1 LKAKFRFI
9 IAACVLG
16 LLMTGPFAL
25 TALLLFADSKDAERA
40 AFAEFLLPRL
50 PLGGLITTFG
60 LIAGMILLRG
70 LFQQYVQGLLRMAE
84 TLRLMLGANRN
95 FRVTPDGPPEVREL
109 ARAANDLAQQRDELL
124 TDVDAQI
131 RQAKATVEEEKN
143 RLAALMSELAMGVV
157 VCNLDG
163 RILLYNSRARLQFKA
178 LAQGPTSTSGGA
190 LIGLG
195 RSIFSILE
203 RGQITHSLEH
213 IQQRLRKGSAAPTAN
228 FITATRGGQLLRA
241 QMAPVL
247 RTGATD
253 PATATV
259 DTIPPNLPPGEGG
272 RERPPTGE
280 IVSNPP
286 DPRAALHSGPAS
298 AAQSSALR
306 NPASAPLSGK
316 GGDEVSGQAA
326 PVQGKNL
333 DNALGLESQVT
344 GYVLTIENITRNFE
358 REAERD
364 QALQALTDG
373 NRAALGNIRAAV
385 ETLIDTPDMEPDYR
399 ERFTRVIADEA
410 AAMSQRLDATM
421 SRFADSLKTRWPLE
435 DVLAIDI
442 LAAAARRIED
452 RLKLPI
458 KHEEQDAS
466 LWMRVDSFSLIQA
479 ITFLASRL
487 QDHYAIRELRLRLA
501 TEGKM
506 VFLDLIWS
514 GTPVSSETLYM
525 WELEPMTVGAETSPL
540 TLRDVIDRHGG
551 EIWYQRD
558 KAAHRA
564 FFRMVL
570 PAAVTPDLAAN
581 DQVQHLHSDSRPEY
595 YDFDL
600 FAARDAAGAG
610 IDLDRKLSEL
620 TYSVFDTETTGL
632 EPSNGDEIIQMGAVR
647 VVNNRLL
654 RQEVFDQL
662 VDPGIP
668 LKPAGIPI
676 HGITEDMVHGQ
687 PKLDVVLPAF
697 HEFCAETVLVAH
709 NAAFDM
715 RFFQLKEDSLG
726 VRFTQPVLDTLLLS
740 AVIHP
745 NQESHRLELIAERL
759 GINVIGRH
767 TALGDAFVTG
777 EVFLKMVPL
786 LADMGIVTLRQA
798 LDAAQ
803 QTYFARIK
811 Y

>member
-1 LKAKFRFI
+1 MKAKVRFI
-9 IAACVLG
+9 LAACVLG

-25 TALLLFADSKDAERA
+25 TALLLYADARDAERA
-40 AFAEFLLPRL
+40 AFAQFLLPRL
-50 PLGGLITTFG
+50 PLGGLMTLLGF
-60 LIAGMILLRG
+60 IAGLMVLRS
-70 LFQQYVQGLLRMAE
+70 LFQQYVHGLLRMAE

-95 FRVTPDGPPEVREL
+95 FRVAPEGPPEVREL
-109 ARAANDLAQQRDELL
+109 AMAVNDLAQQRDGLL
-124 TDVDAQI
+124 NDVDAQI

-178 LAQGPTSTSGGA
+178 LAQGPTSMSGGA

-203 RGQITHSLEH
+203 RGQITHALEN
-213 IQQRLRKGSAAPTAN
+213 IQQRLRKGSAEPTAN
-228 FITATRGGQLLRA
+228 FITSTRSGQLLRC

-247 RTGATD
+247 RTGADSATTASVNNLPPD
-253 PATATV
+253 P
-259 DTIPPNLPPGEGG
+259 PPGEGG
-272 RERPPTGE
+272 
-280 IVSNPP
+280 
-286 DPRAALHSGPAS
+286 D
-298 AAQSSALR
+298 
-306 NPASAPLSGK
+306 K
-316 GGDEVSGQAA
+316 VSGQAA
-326 PVQGKNL
+326 PARNQATSPTMPGADL
-333 DNALGLESQVT
+333 HVT

-364 QALQALTDG
+364 QALQSLTDG
-373 NRAALGNIRAAV
+373 NRAALGNIRAAI
-385 ETLIDTPDMEPDYR
+385 ETLIGTPEMEPEYR

-410 AAMSQRLDATM
+410 AAMSGRLEATM

-442 LAAAARRIED
+442 VAAAARRIED

-458 KHEEQDAS
+458 KHENQDHS
-466 LWMRVDSFSLIQA
+466 LWMRVDGFALIQA
-479 ITFLASRL
+479 IFFLASRL
-487 QDHYAIRELRLRLA
+487 QDHYEIRELRLRLSA
-501 TEGKM
+501 EGSM
-506 VFLDLIWS
+506 VFVDLIWS
-514 GTPVSSETLYM
+514 GTPVSSETLYT
-525 WELEPMTVGAETSPL
+525 WELEPMNVGDESSPL
-540 TLRDVIDRHGG
+540 TLRDVINRHGG

-558 KAAHRA
+558 KAAHHA
-564 FFRMVL
+564 FFRLVL
-570 PAAVTPDLAAN
+570 PAATVPDLPPV

-600 FAARDAAGAG
+600 FATRDAAGSG
-610 IDLDRKLSEL
+610 IDLDRRLSDL
-620 TYSVFDTETTGL
+620 VYSVFDTETTGL

-647 VVNNRLL
+647 IVNNRLL
-654 RQEVFDQL
+654 RQEIFDQL

-668 LKPAGIPI
+668 LKPEGIPI
-676 HGITEDMVHGQ
+676 HGITEAMVNGQ
-687 PKLDVVLPAF
+687 PRLDAVLPAF
-697 HEFCAETVLVAH
+697 HEFCADTVLVAH

-715 RFFQLKEDSLG
+715 RFFQLKEDSIG

-745 NQESHRLELIAERL
+745 NQESHRLESIAERL

-767 TALGDAFVTG
+767 TALGDAYVTG
-777 EVFLKMVPL
+777 EVFLKMIPL
-786 LADMGIVTLRQA
+786 LAGMGIVTLRQA

-803 QTYFARIK
+803 RTYFARVK

>member
-1 LKAKFRFI
+1 MKAKFRFI

-25 TALLLFADSKDAERA
+25 TAALLFADAKDAERA

-50 PLGGLITTFG
+50 PLGGLMTLFG
-60 LIAGMILLRG
+60 FMAGLILLRS
-70 LFQQYVQGLLRMAE
+70 LFQQYVHGLLRMAE

-95 FRVTPDGPPEVREL
+95 FRVAPEGPPEVREL

-124 TDVDAQI
+124 TDVEEQI
-131 RQAKATVEEEKN
+131 RLAKATVEEEKN
-143 RLAALMSELAMGVV
+143 RLAALMSELAMAVV

-178 LAQGPTSTSGGA
+178 LAQGPTSMSGGA

-203 RGQITHSLEH
+203 RGQITHSLEK
-213 IQQRLRKGSAAPTAN
+213 IQQRLRKGSAEPTAN
-228 FITATRGGQLLRA
+228 FITSTRGGQLLRA

-247 RTGATD
+247 GKAESRQGDEDSTAAT
-253 PATATV
+253 
-259 DTIPPNLPPGEGG
+259 L
-272 RERPPTGE
+272 
-280 IVSNPP
+280 
-286 DPRAALHSGPAS
+286 S
-298 AAQSSALR
+298 AADSMGTEL
-306 NPASAPLSGK
+306 
-316 GGDEVSGQAA
+316 
-326 PVQGKNL
+326 
-333 DNALGLESQVT
+333 QVT

-364 QALQALTDG
+364 QVLQLLTDG
-373 NRAALGNIRAAV
+373 NRAALANIRAAV

-410 AAMSQRLDATM
+410 STMSERLETTM

-442 LAAAARRIED
+442 LAAAERRIED
-452 RLKLPI
+452 ALKLPI
-458 KHEEQDAS
+458 KHEDQDAS
-466 LWMRVDSFSLIQA
+466 LWMRVDSFALIQA

-487 QDHYAIRELRLRLA
+487 QDHYAIRELRLRLSA
-501 TEGKM
+501 EGRM
-506 VFLDLIWS
+506 VFVDLIWS
-514 GTPVSSETLYM
+514 GTPVSSETLYA
-525 WELEPMTVGAETSPL
+525 WELEPMNVGAEISPL
-540 TLRDVIDRHGG
+540 TLRDVIDRHGA

-558 KAAHRA
+558 KAAHNA
-564 FFRMVL
+564 FFRIVL
-570 PAAVTPDLAAN
+570 PAAATPEVQAI
-581 DQVQHLHSDSRPEY
+581 DQAQHLHSESRPEY

-600 FAARDAAGAG
+600 FASRDAEGSG
-610 IDLDRKLSEL
+610 IDLDRRLADL
-620 TYSVFDTETTGL
+620 AYSVFDTETTGL

-647 VVNNRLL
+647 IVNQRLL
-654 RQEVFDQL
+654 RQEIFDQL
-662 VDPGIP
+662 VDPRIP
-668 LKPAGIPI
+668 LKPEGIPI
-676 HGITEDMVHGQ
+676 HGITEAMVKGQ
-687 PKLDVVLPAF
+687 PTLDVVLPAF
-697 HEFCAETVLVAH
+697 HEFCHETVLVAH

-745 NQESHRLELIAERL
+745 NQETHRLEIIAERL

-767 TALGDAFVTG
+767 TALGDAYVTG
-777 EVFLKMVPL
+777 EVFLKMIPL